1 MAKVIVKDV
10 PAGNYVKIHNSVAQ
24 DGFLTPGEKAVFLY
38 LTSLP
43 SGASASHD
51 DIANA
56 LQVSRNT
63 VRSYA
68 NAMREKGVIRY
79 AHSGGKSG
87 HAYISVYTVEAD
99 PDKWMR
105 ADSERADSERADF
118 VRTDSDRNY
127 DQNLHA
133 PTVKNCAQMGSN
145 SVHVYKDYKTK
156 LKTNKDQSSSSSS
169 ENSGTSESSRPDTTS
184 DENFHTAWDSLSDYP
199 RIGKLSTCKEFYSQL
214 VSEGNDPEKIA
225 KGVAA
230 VAENFEG
237 DEKFRPGLERV
248 LKTGQ
253 WEKELVKAKKKEA
266 KDQEMVDLMAGIER
280 AIRRQAGKE
289 D

>member
-43 SGASASHD
+43 SGASANHD

-99 PDKWMR
+99 PAKWM
-105 ADSERADSERADF
+105 RADSERADF

-133 PTVKNCAQMGSN
+133 PTVKNCAQMGSK
-145 SVHVYKDYKTK
+145 SVHVYKDQKTS
-156 LKTNKDQSSSSSS
+156 LKTNKDQSSSRSS
-169 ENSGTSESSRPDTTS
+169 ENSGTSDSSRPDTPS

-199 RIGKLSTCKEFYSQL
+199 RIGNLSTCKEIYSRL
-214 VSEGNDPEKIA
+214 VSEGNAPEKIA
-225 KGVAA
+225 EGVAA
-230 VAENFEG
+230 AAESFEG

-253 WEKELVKAKKKEA
+253 WEKELVKAKKKKSADDKTFKRWEA
-266 KDQEMVDLMAGIER
+266 YQQLK
-280 AIRRQAGKE
+280 RRQAGLE
-289 D
+289 

>member
-99 PDKWMR
+99 PTKWMR

-133 PTVKNCAQMGSN
+133 DGVKNCTQMGSK
-145 SVHVYKDYKTK
+145 SVHVYKDYKTS
-156 LKTNKDQSSSSSS
+156 LKTNTDQSSS
-169 ENSGTSESSRPDTTS
+169 ENSENSDPSDSSRPDTS
-184 DENFHTAWDSLSDYP
+184 DENFRTSWTSLSDYP
-199 RIGKLSTCKEFYSQL
+199 RIGNLSTCKEIFSQL
-214 VSEGNDPEKIA
+214 VSEGKSPEKIA
-225 KGVAA
+225 EGVAA

-237 DEKFRPGLERV
+237 DEKFRLGLERV
-248 LKTGQ
+248 LETGQ
-253 WEKELVKAKKKEA
+253 WEKELVKDKKKKLADEKKS
-266 KDQEMVDLMAGIER
+266 KDWDVFEKIE
-280 AIRRQAGKE
+280 RRQAGKE
-289 D
+289 Q